1 MDDSRSDAGLLFCRL
16 RADLHR
22 HLEWYAEKGPDGL
35 LFVAEEGKPFH
46 LRAKVARG
54 SFESRSSGSLPLRRP
69 SSHRAHVH
77 DPFRRDAEGHDG
89 AGPVS

>member
-1 MDDSRSDAGLLFCRL
+1 MDDSRSDAGSSFCRL

-54 SFESRSSGSLPLRRP
+54 SFESRSS
-69 SSHRAHVH
+69 
-77 DPFRRDAEGHDG
+77 E
-89 AGPVS
+89 